1 MRIESQKGVALITA
15 LLVLFL
21 VSTLMI
27 GLSWMVMS
35 DQRLG
40 GNYSA
45 RESAFYGAEAG
56 MEKLTADVGTTFT
69 TNGYL
74 TTANIATIQSNPP
87 VLPGITFMNA
97 ANLSTYSITC
107 NGCPNAVNG
116 TILPPSP
123 YSGLQA
129 LINTYSLSVAAQTAA
144 GSEVELKRQLQTA
157 SIPVF
162 QFGIFSNVDLG
173 FHAGS
178 NFAFGGRVHTNGNLW
193 LASDSCCT
201 LTLSDKV
208 TAAKEIVRSNLMN
221 GIITSTGGYAG
232 PVMMTTNPGGSNY
245 VALGLTQ
252 GSVNGTNSVINNVNT
267 SLNEPTFENLA
278 ANTYNSNIGNAETG
292 VTPLS
297 LGIVMGDSNG
307 QTIDLIRLPTPNEQT
322 ANPIKYGLRYYSQAS
337 LRILLSD
344 YGPSGTCTDSDL
356 TSLSGI
362 SAGTPLDLKTLA
374 WPSAYAT
381 TAPSGY
387 TGAGVYP
394 LPVVPSGI
402 YTAGSP
408 TYNSTYGYWIQ
419 STYPTIT
426 GCIKIDYQNAAGT
439 AFTDVTNE
447 ILELGFTG
455 KNIYPTTST
464 LYSAPSQPLL
474 PTSQVAPQGANGSQC
489 GKDPSPNAV
498 IRLARLRDNPTGS
511 AGNVASRCTPTAS
524 GIDYWPNV
532 LYDAREGTLRDGQA
546 PSATGITY
554 PATLGGSMYY
564 IELDVANLSRWF
576 TGAIGVNG
584 PNANNTSGYTVYFS
598 DRRGDQKDPNPP
610 PSVSSSTYV
619 KTGGYGYE
627 DEVNYTTDPTNGC
640 PNSALEQG
648 EDAESDYGLTGLSQN
663 SPATYLRTYGMM
675 PTFTNYTVAPPMT
688 LPSTF
693 TTTGTVNG
701 ATFLNV
707 STTSVAI
714 KTNTG
719 FCSAMGNTWPLAV
732 ADVQDIRENPPL
744 LFRRALKL
752 VNASTISLGTCNTV
766 ICGLTVAA
774 ENPVYIQGDY
784 NNPGASPTF
793 TAANVSASVVADAVT
808 VLSDN
813 WNDIN
818 SFISLA
824 NTNTRTA
831 SQTTYST
838 AIIAGKSIPFPNV
851 GPSGDTGSDG
861 GVHNFLHYL
870 ENWAGSNIYYQG
882 SFVTF
887 YYSHQAMGSFK
898 CCTTVYGV
906 PSSRSYI
913 FDNTFLTPSLLPP
926 RTPMLRS
933 VNTIGFTQV
942 LTAQ

>member
-21 VSTLMI
+21 VSTLVV
-27 GLSWMVMS
+27 GLSWMVMT

-56 MEKLTADVGTTFT
+56 MEKMTADVGTLFT

-74 TTANIATIQSNPP
+74 TTANITTISSNPP
-87 VLPGITFMNA
+87 SLPGITFQNA
-97 ANLSTYSITC
+97 SNLSTYTITC

-129 LINTYSLSVAAQTAA
+129 LINTYSLSVAAQSAS

-193 LASDSCCT
+193 LASNSCCT

-208 TAAKEIVRSNLMN
+208 TAAKEIVRSNMMN
-221 GIITSTGGYAG
+221 GIVTSTGGYAG

-252 GSVNGTNSVINNVNT
+252 GSVTGTNSVINNVNT
-267 SLNEPTFENLA
+267 TLNEPTFKNLA
-278 ANTYNSNIGNAETG
+278 SGTYNSNIGVAETG

-297 LGIVMGDSNG
+297 LGIVMGDSGG
-307 QTIDLIRLPTPNEQT
+307 QTVDLIRLPTPNEIT

-344 YGPSGTCTDSDL
+344 YGTSGTCTDSDL
-356 TSLSGI
+356 VNLSGI
-362 SAGTPLDLKTLA
+362 SPGVPLDLKTLA

-381 TAPSGY
+381 AAPSGY
-387 TGAGVYP
+387 AVTGVYP
-394 LPVVPSGI
+394 LPVVPGGI
-402 YTAGSP
+402 GSP

-426 GCIKIDYQNAAGT
+426 GCIKIDYQNSGAT
-439 AFTDVTNE
+439 AFVDVTNE
-447 ILELGFTG
+447 ILQLGFTG
-455 KNIYPTTST
+455 KNIYPTTVT
-464 LYSAPSQPLL
+464 TPALLTAPSQPYL
-474 PTSQVAPQGANGSQC
+474 PAGLVQTQGTTGSQC
-489 GKDPSPNAV
+489 GKDPSLNAV

-511 AGNVASRCTPTAS
+511 AATVASRCTPTTS
-524 GIDYWPNV
+524 GVDYWPNV
-532 LYDAREGTLRDGQA
+532 LWDAREGIFRDGQTPA
-546 PSATGITY
+546 GSGITY
-554 PATLGGSMYY
+554 AVTPGGAMYY
-564 IELDVANLSRWF
+564 IELDVANLAKWF
-576 TGAIGVNG
+576 TGTLGVSG
-584 PNANNTSGYTVYFS
+584 TKANNTSGYTVYFS
-598 DRRGDQKDPNPP
+598 DRRGDRSNPTP
-610 PSVSSSTYV
+610 PASISSSAA
-619 KTGGYGYE
+619 KTGAFGYE
-627 DEVNYTTDPTNGC
+627 DVVNYTSDPNNGC
-640 PNSALEQG
+640 PNGVLEQG
-648 EDAESDYGLTGLSQN
+648 EDTESDYDINGNTENLTNTLFTYGGVAGFLTQAGLTPMSGFTSNTTQGNTASLPP
-663 SPATYLRTYGMM
+663 SPI
-675 PTFTNYTVAPPMT
+675 VQ
-688 LPSTF
+688 S
-693 TTTGTVNG
+693 
-701 ATFLNV
+701 
-707 STTSVAI
+707 
-714 KTNTG
+714 NTG
-719 FCSAMGNTWPLAV
+719 FCSSKGTGWPFEVVDAQ
-732 ADVQDIRENPPL
+732 DVRENPPL
-744 LFRRALKL
+744 AFRRALKL
-752 VNASTISLGTCNTV
+752 VNGVSIALGTCNTV
-766 ICGLTVAA
+766 PCGLTVAA

-784 NNPGASPTF
+784 NNPGAATTF
-793 TAANVSASVVADAVT
+793 TGANISASVVGDAVT
-808 VLSDN
+808 VLSDA

-818 SFISLA
+818 SFTQISG
-824 NTNTRTA
+824 TNTRTA
-831 SQTTYST
+831 AQTTYST
-838 AIIAGKSIPFPNV
+838 AIIAGKAIPFPNV
-851 GPSGDTGSDG
+851 GTSTDTGSDG

-870 ENWAGSNIYYQG
+870 EDWSGTNIYYQG

-887 YYSHQAMGSFK
+887 YYSHQAVGSFK
-898 CCTTVYGV
+898 CCTNVYGV
-906 PSSRSYI
+906 PANRSYI
-913 FDNTFLTPSLLPP
+913 FDTTFLTPSLLPP